1 MFQREATSKFIIL
14 LGYFSYGRCI
24 SEVLPQNIGPMLM
37 AFSEMEPHSAKNMC
51 LFFVIYKD
59 LLYKYAKQMVTLI

>member
-1 MFQREATSKFIIL
+1 MFQIGATSKCIIL

-24 SEVLPQNIGPMLM
+24 SEILPQNIGPMLM

-51 LFFVIYKD
+51 LFFVI
-59 LLYKYAKQMVTLI
+59 